1 MAQAVI
7 TKVGRE
13 KLCKAHAGDI
23 TLPAITHMALGSGGV
38 TGNGSSMSVTE
49 PTGEETALADQK
61 IVKELSGHTYPE
73 STTCRYTAKLTKE
86 DLANEY
92 ISEQGLVDAEGD
104 LVAYKTFL
112 PKGKDGDM
120 EFIFDMDEIF

>member
-7 TKVGRE
+7 TKIGRE

-23 TLPAITHMALGSGGV
+23 TLPAITHMALGSGGI
-38 TGNGSSMSVTE
+38 TGNESSMSVIE
-49 PTGEETALADQK
+49 PTGEETALAEQK

-73 STTCRYTAKLTKE
+73 ATTCRYTAKLTKE
-86 DLANEY
+86 ELANEY
-92 ISEQGLVDAEGD
+92 VSEQGLVDAEGD

-112 PKGKDGDM
+112 PKGKETQSG
-120 EFIFDMDEIF
+120 

>member
-1 MAQAVI
+1 MAQAII
-7 TKVGRE
+7 TEKGRE

-23 TLPAITHMALGSGGV
+23 ELPKITHMVLGSGGV
-38 TGNGSSMSVTE
+38 DEQEEVKT
-49 PTGEETALADQK
+49 PTGKETELYDQK
-61 IVKELSGHTYPE
+61 IKKALSGHSFPIP
-73 STTCRYTAKLTKE
+73 TTCRYTMKLEKNE
-86 DLANEY
+86 LANEY

-112 PKGKDGDM
+112 PKGKDSDM

>member
-7 TKVGRE
+7 TEKGRE

-23 TLPAITHMALGSGGV
+23 ALPKITHMVLGSGGV
-38 TGNGSSMSVTE
+38 DPQGEVKT
-49 PTGEETALADQK
+49 PTGTETALYEEK
-61 IVKELSGHTYPE
+61 IKKTLSGHSFPIP
-73 STTCRYTAKLTKE
+73 TTCRYSMKLEKNE
-86 DLANEY
+86 LANEY
-92 ISEQGLVDAEGD
+92 ISEQGLIDAEGD

-112 PKGKDGDM
+112 PKGKDSDM